1 MEKKQKS
8 LLDLI
13 KHILIAVVAT
23 IVLVYGFFNIYLPLK
38 TNHGET
44 ITVPNLEG
52 MEIEELDEFLN
63 KRSLRYEIEPDSGY
77 SAKYPAFAVIKQFPL
92 PNSKVKENRKIYV
105 NLNASNPPKVKLP
118 NVITRSIKNAQLE
131 FRS

>member
-77 SAKYPAFAVIKQFPL
+77 SAKYPAFALSLIH
-92 PNSKVKENRKIYV
+92 I
-105 NLNASNPPKVKLP
+105 
-118 NVITRSIKNAQLE
+118 
-131 FRS
+131 